1 MRKLHIGDIIENLH
15 ALETNPHRKGIVKDL
30 SRDYVYMMT
39 IYKGK
44 IDKYSFYRYDV
55 ERDEDGFI
63 IKGNVKLNVI
73 IKNILDKY

>member
-1 MRKLHIGDIIENLH
+1 MRKLRIGDIIINLH
-15 ALETNPHRKGIVKDL
+15 AAETNPHRKGIVKDL

-39 IYKGK
+39 IDKGK
-44 IDKYSFYRYDV
+44 IDKYSFYRSDV
-55 ERDEDGFI
+55 ERDKENFI

>member
-15 ALETNPHRKGIVKDL
+15 VSETNPHRKGIVKDL

-44 IDKYSFYRYDV
+44 IDKYSFYRSDV
-55 ERDEDGFI
+55 ERDKENFI